1 MESPIVTM
9 ITEMIGSPISGRST
23 TTCSRM
29 PNTSMKTKVSSI
41 AQTNGT

>member
-23 TTCSRM
+23 TICRSTPKIIM
-29 PNTSMKTKVSSI
+29 NTKVSSI
-41 AQTNGT
+41 AQTKGS